1 MLRAV
6 ENRLVIAGIMGNDP
20 DIRYSPAGIAIAR
33 FTLKH
38 RSEQSE
44 AGLKRQAICN
54 IGVIASGSE
63 LQPAVQKLK
72 IGERIRVSGFLARAN
87 NRQGE
92 NRLILHAEQID
103 ILDI

>member
-1 MLRAV
+1 M
-6 ENRLVIAGIMGNDP
+6 IAGTVGNDP

-44 AGLKRQAICN
+44 AGMKRQAICN

-63 LQPAVQKLK
+63 LQRTVQQLK
-72 IGERIRVSGFLARAN
+72 TGEGIRISGFLARAN

-92 NRLILHAEQID
+92 NRLVLHAEQIER
-103 ILDI
+103 L